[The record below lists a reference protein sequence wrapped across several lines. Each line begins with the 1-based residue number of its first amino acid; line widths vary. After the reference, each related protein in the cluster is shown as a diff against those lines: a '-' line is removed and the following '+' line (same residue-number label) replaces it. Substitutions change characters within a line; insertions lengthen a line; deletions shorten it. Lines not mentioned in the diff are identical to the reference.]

1 MVGPSNLHQ
10 IEGWRLR
17 GRSLLAVG
25 RNGPRG
31 VVVASF
37 GDPRGAW
44 CALARTSWRPRV
56 GRSSPTCRARPL
68 GIICTETLSLSPCH
82 LGSAGTVK
90 GFRSSHHHQR
100 ESPLSGTAPGNSRA
114 GATVSEGQTVA
125 GHIGAGQKST
135 KAKVQPADAQLNTSC
150 NGRVA
155 AHRPRVAGRRASAHL
170 ATRPW
175 ARARRCRRECR
186 PRRGRRPWP

>member
-44 CALARTSWRPRV
+44 CALARTMAMAAASWTIVTNMSRQASRHYLYRDTGSLAMSSRQRWNR
-56 GRSSPTCRARPL
+56 GR
-68 GIICTETLSLSPCH
+68 GFVHHIIII
-82 LGSAGTVK
+82 G
-90 GFRSSHHHQR
+90 
-100 ESPLSGTAPGNSRA
+100 GTASRA
-114 GATVSEGQTVA
+114 TLE
-125 GHIGAGQKST
+125 
-135 KAKVQPADAQLNTSC
+135 
-150 NGRVA
+150 
-155 AHRPRVAGRRASAHL
+155 RRD
-170 ATRPW
+170 R
-175 ARARRCRRECR
+175 
-186 PRRGRRPWP
+186 